1 MNQRGKKYQKM
12 ILTAAILGLLMQGG
26 MAEASTYTQGMSGSL
41 QNRNWLTD
49 ATITKTTLDG
59 QTTYQYDFNGKDSTF
74 NITNYNDTDRETPL
88 FANTGHAVV
97 INNQG
102 GTLHMN
108 VVNHA
113 TGIGALNGVSAITA
127 SGGNRFTINS
137 NLDLS
142 AKGDYLA
149 EAIKVDGANTHV
161 TINGDVKIRKDDDQ
175 NPWAVVTNNI
185 HGNFPSYKGARWAP
199 SLIWNNGNSASDVTI
214 RGNFDGA
221 SRGAGIVTDP
231 YGMSNNDAYST
242 CYINLIDGDIRIETP
257 KSKQEAFYAIANYGG
272 TININVERTDTGYKP
287 QANHKVT
294 LLGNILTM
302 GQNKG
307 VFYAKGRTNIA
318 LNTPDSSWT
327 GVIDNSGTAQAGE
340 VNLYLQN
347 GATWTHESRS
357 MTDGLQ
363 GGNMPDPS
371 YGNYGNYDG
380 VSHVNELHGADKGYG
395 VIYQRDKAKIEIQ
408 AINGNFIFDYAHNN
422 SGESVSDYTAGDVV
436 IHKLYRDAEGNLSSA
451 QVVLSTDDKNINTN
465 DCAQVDKVL
474 GALAKKLYYLREED
488 PSGVATQD
496 AANATSAHLTGKVQI
511 AEGLVTSGVSRYVGD
526 LNFTNNGQGQYES
539 GTVKKETGKIDF
551 SDAGASETPDIPL
564 EPGQSYEDKVYTD
577 YETGLM
583 KGTRQAVMSSMLSWR
598 DNAADTIHG
607 SDILRDRVPGEKD
620 GVWGKV
626 TSGRMTYG
634 DGSGN
639 KNSYTAFQTGYD
651 RAYDN
656 GWLAGVGVDY
666 RTGDVS
672 LSYGGTGKEKLYSL
686 NLYASKDLGN
696 QAYWDV
702 TGKVGY
708 VTHDFTAYNMNGR
721 ELLGKYHNR
730 GYSLSTKWGKRYG
743 EDSTYIEPHAQLT
756 WAYLNSKDFENTS
769 GEDTMYVHQHGYNSF
784 VGRIGL
790 EVGHMNGDSSFYGK
804 VDFNHEFAGDV
815 KGDYSAG
822 ADTTKSTSYS
832 TKGNWWDVKVGAS
845 HRMFKSGQ
853 IYAEFGKTFGGDVK
867 KDWEF
872 NGGLRFLI
880 GQGHTPGV
888 AYKEESLP
896 TVSSSHSS
904 SLEGAKTEVSHVT
917 TTQTSA
923 KPEAVTQVPV
933 TKAEPVKATSQ
944 SVENQAP
951 VVYAP
956 ITPLETN
963 ESSSGYVAMDGNTY
977 ILGPVVVTAS
987 RVRQPILEAKAD
999 ISVVSRKE
1007 LEDFHISNVEEALRT
1022 VPGVQFTNYNA
1033 NQMNGNLSG
1042 IRINGSSDIVIL
1054 VDGVKVTDFN
1064 GPGKGGYAY
1073 ASLMSNPDN
1082 IERVEVLRG
1091 SSAAMYGSGARGGI
1105 INIITRK
1112 INKNQ
1117 TSWDMSKG
1125 SFGKEN
1131 YRLNTQGTKGKLSYN
1146 LYNDR
1151 TLSGSYKDGDGVRWD
1166 GHTNTKAWGGKF
1178 VWNFNPDHE
1187 MLYSYDETVS
1197 LYSGFDPIYISPYDG
1212 KRSMKIHTL
1221 KDSWK
1226 LSDHWANTLTYRQ
1239 SKEYGLYH
1247 KPWGEGDIHSPVRKE
1262 AYSDT
1267 RDYSYDFLSDQIN
1280 YTAKNH
1286 DVVFGFDYSKAKGSS
1301 VNTGTNT
1308 GTTSGKHVVKNTSIY
1323 AQDDWNFLPKLTFSF
1338 GIRHDMPNLDQAPS
1352 NTAKSYKL
1360 SWDMTDKDT
1369 VYVSRNDY
1377 YIMPSLDQLYGTT
1390 GSNEKLEP
1398 AHGNTTT
1405 VGYNRKFSDRT
1416 FFTFNW
1422 FKTKAES
1429 DIGMV
1434 EETDGEGHL
1443 IYDDNGNPKWHYE
1456 NQKSKN
1462 QGWNAQLQS
1471 QFNERLSGRIGWAH
1485 LQMNNTGSDTFVS
1498 HGYAPKDLITFGL
1511 TYDWNKWKT
1520 SLDGYYFVRLDSKNN
1535 HFYDVSYGEM
1545 KSFPKDKYA
1554 ILNWSLDYMPS
1565 KNVSFYLKVENLL
1578 DTLYAERSDVAWNPD
1593 AGPNRWYSL
1602 PGRSFL
1608 LGMNMR
1614 F

>member
-1 MNQRGKKYQKM
+1 MNQKRRKYQKM
-12 ILTAAILGLLMQGG
+12 ILTAAVLGLLMNGG
-26 MAEASTYTQGMSGSL
+26 MAEASTYTKGMSGSL
-41 QNRNWLTD
+41 QNRDWLTD
-49 ATITKTTLDG
+49 ATITKTTVDG
-59 QTTYQYDFNGKDSTF
+59 RAIYQYDFDGKDSTF
-74 NITNYNDTDRETPL
+74 NITNYADTDRETPL
-88 FANTGHAVV
+88 FAGAGQAVV

-113 TGIGALNGVSAITA
+113 VGTGAINGVSAITA
-127 SGGNRFTINS
+127 GGGNRFTINS
-137 NLDLS
+137 DVDLS
-142 AKGDYLA
+142 VKGYYLA
-149 EAIKVDGANTHV
+149 EAIKVDGADTHV
-161 TINGDVKIRKDDDQ
+161 SINGNVKIRKDDEQD
-175 NPWAVVTNNI
+175 PWAVVTDDI
-185 HGNFPSYKGARWAP
+185 HGNFSSYKGARWAP
-199 SLIWNNGNSASDVTI
+199 ALIWNNGNSTSDVTI

-231 YGMSNNDAYST
+231 YGMSGNDPYST

-257 KSKQEAFYAIANYGG
+257 KSQQDAYYAIANYGG
-272 TININVERTDTGYKP
+272 TINVNVERTDAGYTP
-287 QANHKVT
+287 QGNHKVT
-294 LLGNILTM
+294 LLGNIITM
-302 GQNKG
+302 GQNNG
-307 VFYAKGRTNIA
+307 SYYAKGRTNIA
-318 LNTPDSSWT
+318 LNTADSSWT
-327 GVIDNSGTAQAGE
+327 GVIDNSGASQAGE

-347 GATWTHESRS
+347 GAAWNHESRS
-357 MTDGLQ
+357 MTNGMQ
-363 GGNMPDPS
+363 VGTMPSPS
-371 YGNYGNYDG
+371 NGQYGNYDG
-380 VSHVNELHGADKGYG
+380 ISHVNRLMGSNQGYG
-395 VIYQRDKAKIEIQ
+395 LVYQRDKANIDIQEIS
-408 AINGNFIFDYAHNN
+408 GNFIFDYAHNN
-422 SGESVSDYTAGDVV
+422 SGEAVSDYTAGNVI
-436 IHKLYRDAEGNLSSA
+436 IHKVDSKAEKMYSS
-451 QVVLSTDDKNINTN
+451 QVVLSTDNKNINMN
-465 DCAQVDKVL
+465 DTAQVEKVL
-474 GALAKKLYYLREED
+474 GALAQKLYYLHEED
-488 PSGVATQD
+488 PASLTAGQAGDD
-496 AANATSAHLTGKVQI
+496 AAKGGLIGKVQI
-511 AEGLVTSGVSRYVGD
+511 AEGLVTSGVSRQVGQISFD
-526 LNFTNNGQGQYES
+526 NDGKGQYLNGS
-539 GTVKKETGKIDF
+539 VQKENGKIDF
-551 SDAGASETPDIPL
+551 SGDGTSDTPDIPL
-564 EPGQSYEDKVYTD
+564 EPGQVYGDKVYTN

-583 KGTRQAVMSSMLSWR
+583 NGTRQAVMSSMLSWR

-607 SDILRDRVPGEKD
+607 SDILRNRISGERD

-651 RAYDN
+651 RAYNN
-656 GWLAGVGVDY
+656 GWLAGIGIDY

-708 VTHDFTAYNMNGR
+708 VTHDFTAYNQDAR
-721 ELLGKYHNR
+721 ELIGKYHNR

-743 EDSTYIEPHAQLT
+743 EDHTYIEPHAQLT
-756 WAYLNSKDFENTS
+756 WAYLDDKSFENTS
-769 GEDTMYVHQHGYNSF
+769 GEDTMYVYQHGYTSV
-784 VGRIGL
+784 VGRVGL
-790 EVGHMNGDSSFYGK
+790 EAGRVNGDSSFYGK
-804 VDFNHEFAGDV
+804 VAFNHEFAGDI
-815 KGDYSAG
+815 KGDYSDG
-822 ADTTKSTSYS
+822 NQNLKSTSYS
-832 TKGNWWDVKVGAS
+832 TKDNWWDVKVGAS
-845 HRMFKSGQ
+845 HRMFESGQ
-853 IYAEFGKTFGGDVK
+853 IYAEFGKTFGGDSK

-888 AYKEESLP
+888 VYKGENMPVASGG
-896 TVSSSHSS
+896 SSSSFEKAKNEANQEVADS
-904 SLEGAKTEVSHVT
+904 VSAQLESISPVSAAKAES
-917 TTQTSA
+917 QA
-923 KPEAVTQVPV
+923 VPV
-933 TKAEPVKATSQ
+933 MEKE
-944 SVENQAP
+944 AP
-951 VVYAP
+951 VYAP
-956 ITPLETN
+956 IMPLETN
-963 ESSSGYVAMDGNTY
+963 ETSSGYVAMDGNTY

-987 RVRQPILEAKAD
+987 RIRQPILEAKAD

-1022 VPGVQFTNYNA
+1022 VPGVQFTNYNS

-1042 IRINGSSDIVIL
+1042 IRINGSSDIIIL

-1064 GPGKGGYAY
+1064 GPGNGGYAY

-1091 SSAAMYGSGARGGI
+1091 SAAAMYGSGARGGI

-1117 TSWDMSKG
+1117 TSLDLSKG

-1131 YRLNTQGTKGKLSYN
+1131 YRFNTQGTKGKLSYN

-1187 MLYSYDETVS
+1187 ALYSYDETVS
-1197 LYSGFDPIYISPYDG
+1197 QYSGFDTIYIGPYNG
-1212 KRSMKIHTL
+1212 RRSMKIHTV

-1239 SKEYGLYH
+1239 SKEYGRYT
-1247 KPWGEGDIHSPVRKE
+1247 KPWGEGDIHSQVRKE

-1267 RDYSYDFLSDQIN
+1267 RNYTYDFLSDQVN

-1286 DVVFGFDYSKAKGSS
+1286 NVVFGIDYSKASGSS

-1308 GTTSGKHVVKNTSIY
+1308 GTTSGNHVVKNTSIY

-1338 GIRHDMPNLDQAPS
+1338 GIRHDMPNLEQAPD
-1352 NTAKSYKL
+1352 NTARSYKL

-1390 GSNEKLEP
+1390 GSNDKLEP
-1398 AHGNTTT
+1398 ARGKTSTI
-1405 VGYNRKFSDRT
+1405 GYNRKFSDRT

-1422 FKTKAES
+1422 YKTKADS

-1434 EETDGEGHL
+1434 EERDGEGRP
-1443 IYDDNGNPKWHYE
+1443 IYDDNGNIKWHYE
-1456 NQKSKN
+1456 NKRSKT

-1471 QFNERLSGRIGWAH
+1471 QFTDRFSGRIGWAH
-1485 LQMNNTGSDTFVS
+1485 LQMQNFDSDTFVS

-1511 TYDWNKWKT
+1511 SYDWNKWKT
-1520 SLDGYYFVRLDSKNN
+1520 SLDGYYFVRMDSENN
-1535 HFYDVSYGEM
+1535 HFNDVNYGEM

-1554 ILNWSLDYMPS
+1554 ILNLSVDYMPS
-1565 KNVSFYLKVENLL
+1565 KTVSFYLKVENLL
-1578 DTLYAERSDVAWNPD
+1578 DTLYAERSDVAWHPE

-1608 LGMNMR
+1608 LGMQMR